1 MSRWVWVEAASS
13 GRARELSL
21 SRADGREL
29 RPEPC
34 LGGPV
39 AGYRLGCVPKAE
51 NLSDYPDVEV
61 CDLKAVPE
69 YAVVQL

>member
-1 MSRWVWVEAASS
+1 
-13 GRARELSL
+13 
-21 SRADGREL
+21 
-29 RPEPC
+29 
-34 LGGPV
+34 V